1 MRDQII
7 AIQKSSKLSKI
18 MNDDSD
24 DYEFIEERLI
34 TNVKYRFKQ
43 MQALQ
48 DEEIERL
55 KTLLHQKRKIINQH
69 REDNSKI
76 IAKFLQRKT
85 QLITKLSTLQNEK
98 NKTIKTENEKFQN
111 ELKILKEKHSKNVE
125 EVNKHA
131 TVKMN
136 KNYDFTLDH
145 EITELKQKIST
156 IQGSNISEFQ
166 VLTSTVQIQSDKNER
181 ELKNIESYIENR
193 KKLADKLERQLNSI
207 REKSVQQ
214 KILYNSQLDS
224 LNQKLNTISN
234 LEMQNSTMIIPE
246 YSCDDLR
253 LKYKQKLKKIKNQ
266 ISSQRAMIKQ
276 MKFKSQTTS
285 VENTIIND
293 LLRQEKSQKII
304 KDEIQKLKDTIREAE
319 QRNNDL
325 KSQISQLDPVLQKL
339 RNRHYLLLSAIKA
352 TDYKL
357 NGRNGQYQRSTQIS
371 ATQIDLSISQSK

>member
-1 MRDQII
+1 M
-7 AIQKSSKLSKI
+7 S
-18 MNDDSD
+18 DDSD